1 MIFMKATEK
10 TSLKES
16 CLYRKILENKIVEE
30 KNNYLSIMEQLVSVR
45 RTFRNHISLIYRC
58 GNISNKETKQ
68 FFQVS
73 SQTCQNFLRKYYFSN
88 FSKVFI
94 YFDSKFTVY
103 RDEKLTKVLVID
115 ENFSNDK

>member
-68 FFQVS
+68 FFS
-73 SQTCQNFLRKYYFSN
+73 KFLRKLVKISCEN
-88 FSKVFI
+88 ITSPI
-94 YFDSKFTVY
+94 SAKFLSTLIQNLLFT
-103 RDEKLTKVLVID
+103 EMK
-115 ENFSNDK
+115 N